1 MVDLTEFRSMVNPY
15 SFHDLEG
22 EEAFLEQ
29 LAQAVSV
36 LNIALYVEN
45 LEEARKASERIEEL
59 YWLRTKER
67 KKNVQSR
74 SGRC

>member
-15 SFHDLEG
+15 SFHNLEG

-29 LAQAVSV
+29 LAQAISV
-36 LNIALYVEN
+36 LNIALYVKNFEQ
-45 LEEARKASERIEEL
+45 AKKASERIEEL
-59 YWLRTKER
+59 YWLRLKER

-74 SGRC
+74 AGRC